1 MRDEGKP
8 RDMKE
13 NPKRD
18 EGKPGEIEGM
28 KLGEMRLLE

>member
-8 RDMKE
+8 REMKGS
-13 NPKRD
+13 PKRD